1 MILSKSEY
9 NKLSSS
15 AQKIVT
21 KAIDVPKKQFEV
33 GKNLINGQNG
43 YPKNVQTG
51 IQYLKEAIEGE
62 KIDAVILYNRM
73 LIIGNK
79 IECYIEKAKENL
91 KKFEDLNNLDIIFLQ
106 AKIERKEKNNEKSI
120 ELLKK
125 AIELENAEAMF
136 AYGQMLSL
144 GEGCN
149 EDEKE
154 AMKYFNMAKE
164 NGFDKGDEFYEKL
177 KEKKKSKNKM
187 TKPKPK
193 NKSKSSNKKSVD
205 IVF

>member
-33 GKNLINGQNG
+33 GQNLINGQNG

-51 IQYLKEAIEGE
+51 IQYLKEAIKGE

-73 LIIGNK
+73 LINGNK

-91 KKFEDLNNLDIIFLQ
+91 KKFEDLNNPDIIFLQ
-106 AKIERKEKNNEKSI
+106 AKIERKEENNEKSI

-136 AYGQMLSL
+136 AYGQILCL
-144 GEGCN
+144 GEGGN

-154 AMKYFNMAKE
+154 AMKYFNKAKE
-164 NGFDKGDEFYEKL
+164 NGFDKGDEFFEKL

-193 NKSKSSNKKSVD
+193 NKSKSSNKKRVD